1 MKNRFLLLC
10 DFAAYHRIDVVF
22 LFLALVGIVLVAF
35 GFTYGWLIAI
45 FCLTV
50 FGCAGVFGDVSAHP
64 TCNFHER
71 TARDLATAFPVQSTD
86 GEPLPPWLQAPGT
99 GPFHINWRMGGEHYM
114 AEFWSFFRDL
124 HRSEQE
130 AYFAR
135 YDLGDAWPHR
145 AQWYRAMFDRFNLEG
160 A

>member
-10 DFAAYHRIDVVF
+10 DFAAYHRIDVGF

-35 GFTYGWLIAI
+35 GYTYGWLIAI

-50 FGCAGVFGDVSAHP
+50 FGCAGVFGELD
-64 TCNFHER
+64 
-71 TARDLATAFPVQSTD
+71 
-86 GEPLPPWLQAPGT
+86 
-99 GPFHINWRMGGEHYM
+99 
-114 AEFWSFFRDL
+114 
-124 HRSEQE
+124 RSEQE